1 LVGAT
6 GRVGSAVALGIAAL
20 RDRRAPATGLVSSLP
35 PFQHVPLVAAGNII
49 LGGHE
54 IRRETLLGAVL
65 EAHEKARIFDEDLI
79 LRCAS
84 DLRKMQ
90 KNILPGTLLG
100 ADAAIVR
107 MAESDRTR
115 TDASAATAIERL
127 SSDIRSFRRKNKLD
141 QVVVIHTASC
151 EPPFSLGAS
160 HRSWKKLSKA
170 MTRRGARALPPS
182 SLYAL
187 AAIEADAA
195 YVNFTPSLGVSVPAI
210 EERAKQ
216 RGLPYMG
223 CDGKTGE
230 TLVKSALAPM
240 FAMRNLSILSWVGQN
255 ILGNRDGE
263 VLSNPAT
270 RAAKLK
276 SKDKTVARIV
286 GGSPTTRVSIEY
298 VPSLDDWKVAW
309 DYIHFEGF
317 LGTKMSMQF
326 TWAGCDSIL
335 AAPLVIDLARFAALE
350 RRCGAAGPMK
360 HLAFF
365 FKDPMHV
372 DEHDLAS
379 QWRSLVSHF
388 RAEPT

>member
-1 LVGAT
+1 MQ
-6 GRVGSAVALGIAAL
+6 R
-20 RDRRAPATGLVSSLP
+20 
-35 PFQHVPLVAAGNII
+35 NI
-49 LGGHE
+49 
-54 IRRETLLGAVL
+54 V
-65 EAHEKARIFDEDLI
+65 
-79 LRCAS
+79 
-84 DLRKMQ
+84 
-90 KNILPGTLLG
+90 PGTLFG

-107 MAESDRTR
+107 MGEGGTAGKDL
-115 TDASAATAIERL
+115 SAAAAVERL
-127 SSDIRSFRRKNKLD
+127 ASDIRAFQRKNKLD
-141 QVVVIHTASC
+141 QVVVIHAASC
-151 EPPFSLGAS
+151 EPPFSLGAPHS
-160 HRSWKKLSKA
+160 SWKKLSKA
-170 MTRRGARALPPS
+170 MARRGADVLPPS

-195 YVNFTPSLGVSVPAI
+195 HVNFTPSLGVSVPAI
-210 EERAKQ
+210 EERAKD

-240 FAMRNLSILSWVGQN
+240 FATRNLSILSWVGQN

-309 DYIHFEGF
+309 DYIHFGGF

-350 RRCGAAGPMK
+350 RRRGATGPMT

-365 FKDPMHV
+365 FKDPMQV
-372 DEHDLAS
+372 EEHDLPS
-379 QWRSLVSHF
+379 QWRTLVQHAAAGS
-388 RAEPT
+388 

>member
-1 LVGAT
+1 MVGAT

-20 RDRRAPATGLVSSLP
+20 RDKTASTTGLVSSLP
-35 PFQHVPLVAAGNII
+35 TFRQLPLVAPGKII
-49 LGGHE
+49 VGGHE

-65 EAHEKARIFDEDLI
+65 DAHEKARIFDEDLI
-79 LRCAS
+79 LRCAP

-90 KNILPGTLLG
+90 RNIVRGTLFG
-100 ADAAIVR
+100 ADKAIVR
-107 MAESDRTR
+107 MAEGAAAK
-115 TDASAATAIERL
+115 TDSSAAAAIERL
-127 SSDIRSFRRKNKLD
+127 ASDIRSFRRKNKLD

-151 EPPFSLGAS
+151 EPPFSLGAT
-160 HRSWKKLSKA
+160 HASWKKLSKA
-170 MTRRGARALPPS
+170 LTRRGARTLPPS

-195 YVNFTPSLGVSVPAI
+195 YVNFTPSLGVGVPAI
-210 EERAKQ
+210 KERAIQ
-216 RGLPYMG
+216 RGVPYMG

-240 FAMRNLSILSWVGQN
+240 FATRNLSILSWVGQN

-350 RRCGAAGPMK
+350 LRRGAVGPMK

-365 FKDPMHV
+365 FKDPMGV

-388 RAEPT
+388 GAEPA